1 MTFPIYYQP
10 GTHLERME
18 LYEQYYKTIDN
29 QIAFAWATDGLD
41 LMYIDPEYK
50 MLLTS
55 EKGDVQ
61 RAPVEVYINKYLQR
75 TIIAYK
81 IDKEKIIATRCGD
94 KEILDLEFMT
104 CNSSPKLNM
113 YNTAVEQCTY
123 F

>member
-1 MTFPIYYQP
+1 MTFPIYYQS
-10 GTHLERME
+10 GTYLERME

-29 QIAFAWATDGLD
+29 QVAFAWATDDLD
-41 LMYIDPEYK
+41 LMYVDPEYK
-50 MLLTS
+50 MLQTS
-55 EKGDVQ
+55 ERDNVQ

-81 IDKEKIIATRCGD
+81 ISEEKIIATRCGD
-94 KEILDLEFMT
+94 KEILDLELMT
-104 CNSSPKLNM
+104 CNSSPRLSM